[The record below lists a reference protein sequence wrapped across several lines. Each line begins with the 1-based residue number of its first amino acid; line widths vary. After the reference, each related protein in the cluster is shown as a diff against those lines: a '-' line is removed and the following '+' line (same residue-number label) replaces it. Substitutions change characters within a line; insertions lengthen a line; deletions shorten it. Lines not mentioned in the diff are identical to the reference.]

1 MEKPSLVRNRKYD
14 LRYFLL
20 IGCTKPYL
28 VLTNTGYARL
38 SLEDYN
44 LNDFDSTSRENKA
57 THLTNASVQ
66 KLHPQFKEQ
75 KESTIMSMD
84 MLRDYMLENKVS
96 ASKEEF
102 DNKVIHKIDEICR
115 LVFESV
121 KDKLEQKYGC
131 FELFGLDFMLDDQLN
146 PHLIEIN
153 VNPALFTD
161 TQVQK
166 GIMPKLVED
175 TIKIATEMHPPGQQ
189 NGNE

>member
-1 MEKPSLVRNRKYD
+1 
-14 LRYFLL
+14 
-20 IGCTKPYL
+20 
-28 VLTNTGYARL
+28 
-38 SLEDYN
+38 
-44 LNDFDSTSRENKA
+44 
-57 THLTNASVQ
+57 
-66 KLHPQFKEQ
+66 
-75 KESTIMSMD
+75 MSMD

-96 ASKEEF
+96 SSKEEF
-102 DNKVIHKIDEICR
+102 DNKVIRKINEICR

-189 NGNE
+189 NGSE